1 MSRRDRKALRSGR
14 GDNTYSMIIKN
25 SYVYPLFTEEEE
37 LKCAYEI
44 RRGGAAGRRAIQK
57 MVLSNQRLVIAF
69 IRDRKARTSTT
80 RSGSVVSL
88 PDEDLFQE
96 GMIGLQQAAEKFDPD
111 KGCKFS
117 TYAYWWIRQ
126 SVNRA
131 IGDQADVIRLPAHL
145 RESYNKARKVE
156 RSLSQ
161 ELGRSPSTKEIAK
174 ALDMTV
180 ESLQTLLGHF
190 RAVKSLDFM
199 GSDDDAPSLIDR
211 LDSGEESME
220 SQLELEALH
229 GAIEEILESYLSK
242 GQKDVIKK
250 RYGLEEPAQGVTEI
264 AEQLGVP
271 RGQAAS
277 LRASAIRKLR
287 HTHVKYKLSPW
298 RA

>member
-1 MSRRDRKALRSGR
+1 MSRRDRKALRGGR
-14 GDNTYSMIIKN
+14 DDNAYSMIIKH
-25 SYVYPLFTEEEE
+25 SYLYPLFSDEEE
-37 LKCAYEI
+37 LECAYKI
-44 RRGGAAGRRAIQK
+44 REGGAIGRLALQK

-69 IRDRKARTSTT
+69 IRDRKNRTSTT
-80 RSGSVVSL
+80 RSGSVNSL

-111 KGCKFS
+111 RGYKFS

-131 IGDQADVIRLPAHL
+131 IGDQADVIRLPVHL
-145 RESYNKARKVE
+145 RESYNKARKTE
-156 RSLSQ
+156 RNLSQ
-161 ELGRSPSTKEIAK
+161 ELGRSPSAKEIAE
-174 ALDMTV
+174 AVGMTV
-180 ESLQTLLGHF
+180 ESFQTLLGHF
-190 RAVKSLDFM
+190 RAVKSLDFT
-199 GSDDDAPSLIDR
+199 GSDDDESSLIDR

-229 GAIEEILESYLSK
+229 DALDEVLDGYLSE
-242 GQKDVIKK
+242 GQRDVIRR
-250 RYGLEEPAQGVTEI
+250 RYGLEESTQGVTEI

-271 RGQAAS
+271 REQAAS

-287 HTHVKYKLSPW
+287 HTHVKYKLAPW